1 MPQNWSGFSAD
12 LICEGILGEKNQT
25 FIDYYLL
32 LVTIVLACVLIIV
45 EAFAVKV
52 NASKSTADSQNNEIL
67 FNVVMVFPLFVKF
80 LFVLLLRKE
89 STCVFILF

>member
-1 MPQNWSGFSAD
+1 MIFC
-12 LICEGILGEKNQT
+12 LMFTFLFVLK

-32 LVTIVLACVLIIV
+32 LLTIVLACVLIIV

>member
-1 MPQNWSGFSAD
+1 MISHTMIFCLMFPF
-12 LICEGILGEKNQT
+12 LFLLK

-32 LVTIVLACVLIIV
+32 LLTIVLACVLIIV

-67 FNVVMVFPLFVKF
+67 FNVVMIFPLFVKF

-89 STCVFILF
+89 FTCVFILF

>member
-1 MPQNWSGFSAD
+1 MISHTMIFCLMFPF
-12 LICEGILGEKNQT
+12 LFLPK

-89 STCVFILF
+89 FTCVFILF